1 MTATNSSIEMLEDKT
16 EKMHKAIENRNEKIR
31 QLKMGLG
38 YPNTQLIG
46 RKKIIRGTIQ
56 SFQNI
61 RESVARLKGTIESL
75 AQ

>member
-1 MTATNSSIEMLEDKT
+1 MTATNNSIEMLEDKID
-16 EKMHKAIENRNEKIR
+16 KMHKAIESRNEKIR

-61 RESVARLKGTIESL
+61 RE
-75 AQ
+75 